1 MTFVDTSAIYALL
14 DRSDSNHNRATE
26 IWHSLLDRNQP
37 LFTSNYVVV
46 ECCALAQN
54 RLGIA
59 AVRAIQEKILPVLQT
74 RWINEGL
81 HELAMTALLAASRR
95 KLSLVDC
102 SSFALMRQAGSHE
115 AFAFDQHFSEEG
127 FALAS
132 PTPAT

>member
-14 DRSDSNHNRATE
+14 DRSDLNHNRAEE
-26 IWHSLLDRNQP
+26 IWHSLLDHNEP
-37 LFTSNYVVV
+37 LFTSNYVIV

-74 RWINEGL
+74 RWLNEQL

-102 SSFALMRQAGSHE
+102 SSFAIMRQAGSTE
-115 AFAFDQHFSEEG
+115 AFAFDHHFVEEG
-127 FALAS
+127 FSLVVK
-132 PTPAT
+132 PLV